1 MENITKHIYSKLCY
15 TMLLLLPSLAMA
27 EEKDVESKNRVLRN
41 IPVKANQGVAVDQ
54 KYFYAIS
61 NTHIDKCDKETGKVI
76 VTWKADKT
84 ASPHKHFQH
93 LNSGTVIDGK
103 LYCAHSRFPIHPN
116 DCTVEVWNV
125 ENESLQ
131 HVKTIHLPNK
141 HGSLTWIDRR
151 SDNTWW
157 MCYAVYGKNKN
168 KDTKLVKYHHKNNKF
183 TEVECYLFPKEA
195 IAHWGRM
202 SCSGGSWGP
211 DGHLYTTGHDH
222 AVAHVLEIN
231 NDNQLCYVK
240 TEKGMGFFGQAIAW
254 DRSSKKP
261 ILWGIIKN
269 KQVSLTLIPS
279 ARVEGLN
286 ELPN

>member
-1 MENITKHIYSKLCY
+1 MEKIEKHISYRLCY
-15 TMLLLLPSLAMA
+15 TILLLLPFLAMA
-27 EEKDVESKNRVLRN
+27 ETKDAGSGNRVLRN
-41 IPVKANQGVAVDQ
+41 IPVKASQGVAVDQ

-61 NTHIDKCDKETGKVI
+61 NTQIAKCDKETGKVI
-76 VTWKADKT
+76 VTWKADKK
-84 ASPHKHFQH
+84 SSLYKHFQH

-103 LYCAHSRFPIHPN
+103 LYGAHSRFPINPN

-131 HVKTIHLPNK
+131 HTKTIRLPKK

-157 MCYAVYGKNKN
+157 MCYAVYGKDKN
-168 KDTKLVKYHHKNNKF
+168 KDTKLVKYHYKNNKF
-183 TEVECYLFPKEA
+183 IEVECYLFPKEA

-211 DGHLYTTGHDH
+211 DGYLYTTGHDH

-231 NDNQLCYVK
+231 KDNQLSYVR
-240 TEKGMGFFGQAIAW
+240 TEKGMGFSGQAIAW
-254 DRSSKKP
+254 DRSSQKP
-261 ILWGIIKN
+261 ILWGIVKN

-279 ARVEGLN
+279 ARVEGLK